1 MALGAAFS
9 QCYGHEGGGLSDP
22 QGTTEEAATRAGFSR
37 SLTLGDFV
45 SEPGTGKAVLV
56 MQGRRDAY

>member
-9 QCYGHEGGGLSDP
+9 QCHGHEGGDLSDP
-22 QGTTEEAATRAGFSR
+22 QGTKEEAATRAGFSR
-37 SLTLGDFV
+37 NLTLGEFV

-56 MQGRRDAY
+56 TQGRRDDY